1 MFNIKKKCDFWPET
15 FVESTNYLDNPSR
28 GWYQIFTFECNVP
41 FDEKEVIWSLESKES
56 LVLLLIDI
64 GAYGK
69 TEIDVAG
76 TDNIRL
82 ILSWFIKHK
91 KSVILRVVYDR
102 EGKGTE
108 HEPGS
113 FLLVK
118 RHLEQVTDTIREF
131 GKQIFLF
138 QGLLIGSWGEMHNS
152 RYIAKDKLVIL
163 EKVLDAGF
171 ACFHGV
177 RSPKFFRWFRNRDE
191 WAGLQFGEKLC
202 IFDDGILGS
211 ETNLGTFGG
220 EDCDSQ
226 GWEEAWCP
234 EAEYEFLDKLGNFVP
249 VGGEVVF
256 GQDDSVQNSLKTH
269 VDLLKRMHVT
279 YLNCI
284 HDKRLLDMWKVWK
297 WESCDVWNGYSGF
310 DYIGNHMGYRFVVRD
325 IIVRFDKKKLE
336 SSFEIVI
343 ENVGFASIYEDVEL
357 RILLVG
363 NEAKSEVI
371 EGVNLKKLA
380 GGNNYVV
387 RYSTCTSEG
396 VYYLQAV
403 RKCDGRI
410 IKFANISEEDKVKLG
425 VLTIS

>member
-1 MFNIKKKCDFWPET
+1 M
-15 FVESTNYLDNPSR
+15 
-28 GWYQIFTFECNVP
+28 
-41 FDEKEVIWSLESKES
+41 
-56 LVLLLIDI
+56 
-64 GAYGK
+64 
-69 TEIDVAG
+69 
-76 TDNIRL
+76 
-82 ILSWFIKHK
+82 
-91 KSVILRVVYDR
+91 
-102 EGKGTE
+102 
-108 HEPGS
+108 
-113 FLLVK
+113 
-118 RHLEQVTDTIREF
+118 
-131 GKQIFLF
+131 
-138 QGLLIGSWGEMHNS
+138 
-152 RYIAKDKLVIL
+152 
-163 EKVLDAGF
+163 
-171 ACFHGV
+171 
-177 RSPKFFRWFRNRDE
+177 
-191 WAGLQFGEKLC
+191 
-202 IFDDGILGS
+202 
-211 ETNLGTFGG
+211 
-220 EDCDSQ
+220 
-226 GWEEAWCP
+226 
-234 EAEYEFLDKLGNFVP
+234 
-249 VGGEVVF
+249 
-256 GQDDSVQNSLKTH
+256 QNSLKTH